1 MYGVVKHMTDEPYSY
16 DEFSYGRIPSQDRT
30 TTTTSTTTMTPVIP
44 HEEEEDDKWKI
55 FPRNTQVGLKS
66 SKNNFN
72 FSTLLPLLWVLMQLH
87 YLTFFVRMAITKGE
101 KRRRKSKYHSR
112 AKKLLLKIS

>member
-1 MYGVVKHMTDEPYSY
+1 MVKHMTDEPYSY

-44 HEEEEDDKWKI
+44 HEEEEDDQWKI

-66 SKNNFN
+66 SKNDFK
-72 FSTLLPLLWVLMQLH
+72 FFLSFATSTGSDAVTLLNIFYQNGD
-87 YLTFFVRMAITKGE
+87 YQRRE
-101 KRRRKSKYHSR
+101 K
-112 AKKLLLKIS
+112 KKKVKIS